1 MPCELRRRRG
11 FYCLRR
17 TFETVAGNSRDQVA
31 VNMVMGHADSTMA
44 AVYRQGIDPQRLK
57 DVAAHVEQWLFGQ
70 KAS

>member
-1 MPCELRRRRG
+1 
-11 FYCLRR
+11 
-17 TFETVAGNSRDQVA
+17 
-31 VNMVMGHADSTMA
+31 MVMGHADSTMA